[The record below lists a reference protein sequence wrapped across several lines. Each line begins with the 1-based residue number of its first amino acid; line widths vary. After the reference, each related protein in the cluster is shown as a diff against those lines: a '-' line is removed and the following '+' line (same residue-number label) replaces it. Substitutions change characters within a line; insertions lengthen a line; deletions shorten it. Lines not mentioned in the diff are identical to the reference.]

1 MAFVK
6 GAVIEKVPAALSHLA
21 LDSGPAR
28 LRIKFRV
35 EMKDGLRWATG
46 NPCFEG
52 CVRGHENCKGK
63 CGLNAGCI
71 AKCDDESIKC
81 QAKCN

>member
-1 MAFVK
+1 MRLTIKFFSLILLLVIATFPYSGSMK
-6 GAVIEKVPAALSHLA
+6 TMNDDTGMVIE
-21 LDSGPAR
+21 
-28 LRIKFRV
+28 
-35 EMKDGLRWATG
+35 ETG

-71 AKCDDESIKC
+71 AKCDDESMKC